1 MVVCIQMSSI
11 KYSIQKDQISVPRID
26 VSRVRKSYSL
36 LEDTDQY
43 TYKLDVC
50 FICLCIVTLRMV
62 IYYQK
67 HVGKFMYGRFY
78 VNYVHFSVCTDD
90 YEVILFKI
98 FLNYSSVPL
107 TYQERGDGLFEAT
120 SGSLL

>member
-1 MVVCIQMSSI
+1 MVVCIQMSII
-11 KYSIQKDQISVPRID
+11 KYSIQKVQILVPRTD
-26 VSRVRKSYSL
+26 VSHVRKSYFL
-36 LEDTDQY
+36 LEHTDQY

-50 FICLCIVTLRMV
+50 FICLCIVPLRMV

-67 HVGKFMYGRFY
+67 HVGEFMYGKFY
-78 VNYVHFSVCTDD
+78 LNYVHFSVSTDD

-98 FLNYSSVPL
+98 FLNYSSVPS
-107 TYQERGDGLFEAT
+107 TYQERGESLFEAT